1 MTIKEVRNSLISII
15 FIFSIL
21 MAFGSGPSQ
30 NILKITGAEVNQV
43 LGVQK
48 DSHKYYVAGKNTVI
62 RAFINKLVT
71 IDENNTGVS
80 VYKDGQFVFNMYP
93 KMRSGLVT
101 SVDFLCQSLEDCQN
115 WEAGSYSFEMSVN
128 GVDYSLNGPYTFREG
143 NSLRVLAVPIRANY
157 GSGGIKTVT
166 GNAWK
171 QLGQF
176 TQEVYPLAED
186 DLKWTNRLQLLDA
199 TSGKYNLETDEGQDN
214 LTAALKNLIPAKCK
228 TSPNGAGCYDYVI
241 GMIPETVGELEGW
254 APVDLPVVVVVA
266 GSNDA
271 AGTVAH
277 EIAHKFG
284 IGDTYD
290 DASGSS
296 IRCSVN
302 PAPNGFK
309 GLNWDNNFIAFNGCT
324 QGRPASTLFGADG
337 ETLINGAMVPASSH
351 PYDWERGYLGEKA
364 DFMSA
369 GGALQTQLWITPD
382 NYDWLYRKLVLKDP
396 AARSASYLLSEA
408 DGENRFIS
416 FSGSITKDGDVELD
430 PWETYTDNATLEDTA
445 GTYTFQ
451 ALNNSN
457 TVLASSEIIVHFF
470 SVHPPKEL
478 DMVRFEGV
486 ANFPEGTT
494 KFRIV
499 KESEVL
505 KELSVSS
512 SEPVVS
518 NVTPLVSTTI
528 DGLYNITWTAN
539 DPEGSALTY
548 TVSYNPDATDSQSPW
563 IILADG
569 LQTSSWEED
578 FSLLPGGSH
587 AKIQITASDGVLSE
601 YAQSA
606 FFVVPPKAPEVYM
619 GELPDDDFLI
629 EDCGITLSADVFD
642 LQDKTF
648 PQDNIRWTSSISG
661 EIGTGYEILIKD
673 LPLGTQTITVT
684 ATNSLGL
691 SDSDSVTLEVSED
704 TEGGGGGSSGG
715 LCFMSSASPA
725 YDWHF
730 LKQAFKSISN
740 WLGSIVSLIH

>member
-1 MTIKEVRNSLISII
+1 MTLKDVRNSLISII

-21 MAFGSGPSQ
+21 MALGSGPAQ

-48 DSHKYYVAGKNTVI
+48 SSHQYYVAGKNTVI
-62 RAFINKLVT
+62 RAFLNKMVT

-80 VYKDGQFVFNMYP
+80 VYKDGQFLFNMSP
-93 KMRSGLVT
+93 KVTQGLTT

-115 WEAGSYSFEMSVN
+115 WAAGNYSFEMSVN
-128 GVDYSLNGPYTFREG
+128 GSDYSLNGPFVFREG
-143 NSLRVLAVPIRANY
+143 NPLRVLAVPILANY
-157 GSGGIKTVT
+157 GRGGIKSVT
-166 GNAWK
+166 GNTWK

-186 DLKWTNRLQLLDA
+186 DMKWTNRLQYLDA
-199 TSGKYNLETDEGQDN
+199 TSGKYNLETDPGRDN
-214 LTAALKNLIPAKCK
+214 LTAALQNLIPSRCK
-228 TSPNGAGCYDYVI
+228 TSPNAAGCYDYVV
-241 GMIPETVGELEGW
+241 GMIPETVGGLEGW
-254 APVDLPVVVVVA
+254 APMDLPVVVVVA

-290 DASGSS
+290 DAQGSS

-309 GLNWDNNFIAFNGCT
+309 GLNWDNNFVAFGGCT
-324 QGRPASTLFGADG
+324 AGRPASTLAGADG
-337 ETLINGAMVPASSH
+337 STLINGAMVPASSH
-351 PYDWERGYLGEKA
+351 PYDWNRGYLGEKA

-369 GGALQTQLWITPD
+369 GGALQSQLWITPD

-396 AARSASYLLSEA
+396 VTMGKSNLLGEA
-408 DGENRFIS
+408 DGENRFIN
-416 FSGSITKDGDVELD
+416 FSGTITKSGVVELD
-430 PWETYTDNATLEDTA
+430 PWETYMDTATLEDTT

-451 ALNNSN
+451 ALNNLN

-470 SVHPPKEL
+470 SIHPPKEL
-478 DMVRFEGV
+478 DMVHFDGV
-486 ANFPEGTT
+486 ANFPEGTS

-499 KESEVL
+499 KESELL
-505 KELSVSS
+505 KEVLVSA
-512 SEPVVS
+512 SEPTVS

-528 DGLYNITWTAN
+528 EGLYNITWTAN
-539 DPEGSALTY
+539 DHEGSTLTY
-548 TVSYNPDATDSQSPW
+548 TVSYNPDATDPESPW

-587 AKIQITASDGVLSE
+587 AKIQVAASDGVLSE

-606 FFVVPPKAPEVYM
+606 YFIVPPKAPEVYM
-619 GELPDDDFLI
+619 GELPDEDFLD
-629 EDCGITLSADVFD
+629 EDCGLTLSADVYD

-648 PQDNIRWTSSISG
+648 PQNKIRWTSSISG
-661 EIGTGYEILIKD
+661 EIGTGPEILIKD
-673 LPLGTQTITVT
+673 LPVGVQTITVT

-691 SDSDSVTLEVSED
+691 TGSDSVTFDVTED
-704 TEGGGGGSSGG
+704 TSGNGGSGGGG
-715 LCFMSSASPA
+715 LCFMSSAYSTSE
-725 YDWHF
+725 WHYI
-730 LKQAFKSISN
+730 KQAFKSISS
-740 WLGSIVSLIH
+740 WLGSIVSLIL